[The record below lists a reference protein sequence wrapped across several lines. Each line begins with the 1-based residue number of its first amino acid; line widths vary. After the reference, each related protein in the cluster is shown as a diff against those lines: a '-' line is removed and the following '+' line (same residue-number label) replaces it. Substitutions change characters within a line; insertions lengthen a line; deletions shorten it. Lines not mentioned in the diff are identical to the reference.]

1 MSTAGTTA
9 TPHDVIRRPGGFVVL
24 LVVTFLALTNY
35 AALLSVVPL
44 WAAEGGAGSAAMGG
58 TTGVMMAGTVA
69 AQLAMPW
76 LFRLLDLRA
85 MVVVGA
91 ALLGAPTPF
100 YLLTPDLLPVLA
112 LSAARGAGFALVVV
126 AGGTLVAELSAAGR
140 FARSAALY
148 GTSAALPNLVA
159 LPGGVW
165 VAGTWGFDVTFWFA
179 GAASLAGA
187 LIALGLPGRDRGSF
201 TLRSLA
207 AARHIVRPI
216 GIFLLAAA
224 SFGAATTFIPV
235 AGPGTRDVAL
245 ALLIASVA
253 LVAARLAAG
262 AAGDRI
268 GTGRLLL
275 PAGLTCAAG
284 VALVAVSLAGGPWFL
299 LGAFLLGAG
308 FGATQNDSFVSVMRA
323 LGTGHHGAASTIWNI
338 AYDGGLGAGAFTLG
352 LVIAGAGYSGAFL
365 ALAAAIAVVTL
376 GLGRV
381 TNATDSRPPPLG

>member
-1 MSTAGTTA
+1 MARTRTTA
-9 TPHDVIRRPGGFVVL
+9 APHDVAHRSRGFAVL

-44 WAAEGGAGSAAMGG
+44 WAAEGGAGSAAMGS

-76 LFRLLDLRA
+76 LFRLLDLRT

-91 ALLGAPTPF
+91 ALLGVPTPL
-100 YLLTPDLLPVLA
+100 YLLTTDLLPVLA

-126 AGGTLVAELSAAGR
+126 AGGTLVAELAVTGR

-165 VAGTWGFDVTFWFA
+165 VAQTWGFDLTFWSA
-179 GAASLAGA
+179 GAASLAGS
-187 LIALGLPGRDRGSF
+187 LIALCLPGRTRGSF
-201 TLRSLA
+201 TLGSLA
-207 AARHIVRPI
+207 AARRIVRPI

-224 SFGAATTFIPV
+224 AFGAATTFVPV

-245 ALLIASVA
+245 ALLAASAA

-262 AAGDRI
+262 AVGDRF

-275 PAGLTCAAG
+275 PGGLLCAAG
-284 VALVAVSLAGGPWFL
+284 VAVIAVSLTGGPWFL
-299 LGAFLLGAG
+299 LGAVLLGAG
-308 FGATQNDSFVSVMRA
+308 FGATQNDSFVSVVRA
-323 LGTGHHGAASTIWNI
+323 LGAGHHGAASTVWNI
-338 AYDGGLGAGAFTLG
+338 AYDGGLGAGAFVLG
-352 LVIAGAGYSGAFL
+352 LVIAQAGYTGAFL
-365 ALAAAIAVVTL
+365 TLAAVITAVVL
-376 GLGRV
+376 GL
-381 TNATDSRPPPLG
+381 TWARPRER